1 MTSRWGAVGAATR
14 VVLASLASGVVRLA
28 EMGRVELT
36 TEAAVLNDEFTTLF
50 SDEVRRIAQQRL
62 DAAHEF
68 RQTIAHSRW
77 ED

>member
-1 MTSRWGAVGAATR
+1 
-14 VVLASLASGVVRLA
+14 
-28 EMGRVELT
+28 
-36 TEAAVLNDEFTTLF
+36 
-50 SDEVRRIAQQRL
+50 VRRIAQQRL